1 MPPREAQGNKN
12 GWIKPI
18 CDRLDLKRGKRSEKN
33 GVRPY
38 VSEQAVENRAI
49 FNQDRELLAQPVKV
63 GDMVLSKGQ
72 LCELTTIGEG
82 LCGNEGPC
90 VLDTSGC

>member
-1 MPPREAQGNKN
+1 MTPRESQGNKN

-18 CDRLDLKRGKRSEKN
+18 CDRLGLKRGKRSEKN

-49 FNQDRELLAQPVKV
+49 FHKDRELPAQPVKV

-72 LCELTTIGEG
+72 LCELPQSHKNTRIQ
-82 LCGNEGPC
+82 
-90 VLDTSGC
+90 